1 MKRII
6 TLFLIA
12 TLTLP
17 LMGCKEEGPAE
28 KAGKQIDQAYED
40 AKEKANKL
48 FE

>member
-1 MKRII
+1 MKRIV
-6 TLFLIA
+6 TLLLIA

-17 LMGCKEEGPAE
+17 LMGCKEEGSAE
-28 KAGKQIDQAYED
+28 KAGKKIDQAVED